1 MAEIAGAQASQ
12 QFDVIAFVESDSIEQ
27 LVAICSDMDVEVCAT
42 NRLCDQATEKLM
54 MIYRRGDATSASP
67 SITENISERID
78 VLRQCAQLFDVVPV
92 RYRGPITTLDLKT
105 WLNSSLS
112 TIVDALQAIR
122 GCRQYDVRWV
132 IRDDAGTSQ
141 QTSTLPVS
149 GKDYLRSR
157 HKACSTL
164 RTIELELKHLSL
176 ELSSRLD
183 DLPTHSKSSI
193 RQVSGAQIGLPPE
206 HKFVLAGLDLLIP
219 SSRADE
225 LLNKLAGLRL
235 SNREPDCVTGPWPAF
250 SFVD

>member
-1 MAEIAGAQASQ
+1 MAETAGTQAPL

-27 LVAICSDMDVEVCAT
+27 LGAICTDMDVEVCAT
-42 NRLCDQATEKLM
+42 NRLCDQAAEKLM
-54 MIYRRGDATSASP
+54 MIYRRVDASFAAP
-67 SITENISERID
+67 SITENISERIE

-105 WLNSSLS
+105 WLSRSLS

-132 IRDDAGTSQ
+132 IRDNWGTSQ

-157 HKACSTL
+157 HKACCTL
-164 RTIELELKHLSL
+164 RTIELELKHLLL
-176 ELSSRLD
+176 ELSSWLD
-183 DLPTHSKSSI
+183 DLPAHAKSSI
-193 RQVSGAQIGLPPE
+193 RQVSGEQIGLPPE
-206 HKFVLAGLDLLIP
+206 HKFVLAGLELLVP
-219 SSRADE
+219 RSQADE
-225 LLNKLAGLRL
+225 LLNKLPGLRL
-235 SNREPDCVTGPWPAF
+235 GNREPNCVTGPWPAF